1 MSTTRRLC
9 IAAATLSVLALS
21 ACGGSDS
28 GAGDDTITVWTT
40 DTLPDRVA
48 ATEAII
54 ERFTEES
61 GVEVELVGVAE
72 DQFTQTLTS
81 AAAAGEL
88 PDVIGS
94 LSLASVRTLAANDL
108 LDTDAA
114 TEVVESLGAETFS
127 EQALTL
133 TSDGDTQLSVPS
145 DTWSQVLLYRK
156 DLFEKADLAAPETY
170 ADIAAAAEEL
180 NSR

>member
-1 MSTTRRLC
+1 MPTRRRLV
-9 IAAATLSVLALS
+9 AATATISVLVLS
-21 ACGGSDS
+21 ACGGGGSSADDDS
-28 GAGDDTITVWTT
+28 ITVWTT

-54 ERFTEES
+54 EKFTEET
-61 GVEVELVGVAE
+61 GVDVDLVGVAE

-133 TSDGDTQLSVPS
+133 TSDGDT
-145 DTWSQVLLYRK
+145 
-156 DLFEKADLAAPETY
+156 
-170 ADIAAAAEEL
+170 
-180 NSR
+180 